1 MMEFDPVEAEDLNR
15 LAIQVFRQSLEDYIH
30 LQHPL
35 TRSKKYV
42 HEAFLS
48 SIDMFW
54 DPDYRLDL
62 FLDDDSEPMT
72 LEEFLKL
79 ASDRSNLDLEAFTK
93 YIQAQSE
100 TYWRN
105 KHVNTIT
112 IPDVMMVCNVPYD
125 ISHIDEDTFKVDYE
139 SRTLFINK
147 RPGEA
152 NNMRFC
158 TALLEII
165 CFHEDLRVAK
175 AAQKALGHKFY
186 DTLKMNNSFREVV
199 AQKRPSRV
207 KEQCVTSSESS
218 SSGE

>member
-1 MMEFDPVEAEDLNR
+1 MMEFDRVEAEDLNR
-15 LAIQVFRQSLEDYIH
+15 LARQVFRQSLEDYIH

-48 SIDMFW
+48 AVDMFW
-54 DPDYRLDL
+54 DPNYRLDL
-62 FLDDDSEPMT
+62 FMDDDNEPMS

-125 ISHIDEDTFKVDYE
+125 ISHIDEEIFRVDYDN
-139 SRTLFINK
+139 RTLFIDK
-147 RPGEA
+147 KPSEI
-152 NNMRFC
+152 NNTRFC
-158 TALLEII
+158 TAILEII

-175 AAQKALGHKFY
+175 AAQKALGQKFY

-207 KEQCVTSSESS
+207 KEQLLTSSESS
-218 SSGE
+218 TQDE